1 MAVGRKDNSE
11 WKSSIPKEGASTEEW
26 KNFGK
31 ANPNRTAQAKK
42 AKKAT
47 DKTPTTMS
55 KEGTP
60 KRDKVVRTWRANMPQ
75 GGAGIAKD
83 EAGATSRRKEF
94 IKWASW
100 NPNRADNAN
109 RAIEEDKKKK

>member
-1 MAVGRKDNSE
+1 
-11 WKSSIPKEGASTEEW
+11 
-26 KNFGK
+26 
-31 ANPNRTAQAKK
+31 
-42 AKKAT
+42 
-47 DKTPTTMS
+47 
-55 KEGTP
+55 
-60 KRDKVVRTWRANMPQ
+60 MPQ

-83 EAGATSRRKEF
+83 EAGANSRRKEF